1 MQAIDT
7 HELYKE
13 LVFVGLTDK
22 QADIVKKFATK
33 DEVKAVENRV
43 ATKADIAEIRK
54 DFEVGL
60 ALSI

>member
-1 MQAIDT
+1 
-7 HELYKE
+7 
-13 LVFVGLTDK
+13 LTDK